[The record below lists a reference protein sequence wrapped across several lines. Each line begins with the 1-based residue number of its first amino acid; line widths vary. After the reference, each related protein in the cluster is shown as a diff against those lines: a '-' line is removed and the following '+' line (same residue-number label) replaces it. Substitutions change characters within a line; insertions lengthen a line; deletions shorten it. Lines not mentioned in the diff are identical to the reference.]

1 MEKILVVEGLTK
13 RFGELV
19 AVDNVSFEIGR
30 GEVVGLIGP
39 NGSGKT
45 TLFNLITGVLRP
57 DSGRIFFEG
66 KRIDGMPPHK
76 IYSLGLVR
84 SFQIPRVFDKVTVAE
99 NAMLSPRGQVGESP
113 LKAFF
118 KSIWA
123 RQEVSLAERVASIL
137 EDLQLLNVHRSRS
150 SAISGGQMK
159 LTEMARVMASSP
171 KMIFLDEPAAG
182 VAISLAHEIFRR
194 LRSLRDEAGIT
205 LFIIEHRLDI
215 LLEYVDRVMVMS
227 QGRIIA
233 DGKPREVIEDPRV
246 VEVYLGEWR
255 G

>member
-1 MEKILVVEGLTK
+1 MEKILIVEGLTK

-19 AVDNVSFEIGR
+19 AVDNVSFEISR

-45 TLFNLITGVLRP
+45 TLFNLITGVLKP

-66 KRIDGMPPHK
+66 RRIDGMPPHR
-76 IYSLGLVR
+76 IHSLGLVR
-84 SFQIPRVFDKVTVAE
+84 SFQIPRVFNNVTVAE

-113 LKAFF
+113 LKALF
-118 KSIWA
+118 KSIWS
-123 RQEVSLAERVASIL
+123 RQEISLAERVASIL
-137 EDLQLLNVHRSRS
+137 EDLQLLGVHRSRA

-194 LRSLRDEAGIT
+194 LKSLREEAGIT